1 MKDADQAVSAEH
13 CLHIDPVLAG
23 RRLDQV
29 LAELLPEY
37 SRSRLQRLLDQGLV
51 LVDGGTRRR
60 RDKMRGGEE
69 ICLRLVPESCN
80 LCVAQPIALD
90 ILFEDEQLLVVNKP
104 AGLVVHPAAGNRDG
118 TLQNALLHHLPQ
130 LDSVPRT
137 GIVHRLDKD
146 TSGLLVVAKTFLAN
160 KSLVAQ
166 LQGRSLYRE
175 YRALVQ
181 GILVAGGTI
190 DAPIGRDPLRRTRMA
205 VVSGGRPAVT
215 HYRIRERFDAHTLL
229 TVRLQTGRTHQIRVH
244 MVHIRHPLV
253 GDRTYGGRPR
263 PPRSAGVR
271 LIEALQ
277 RFPRQ
282 VLHATALG
290 CDHPLTG
297 AAMYWEI
304 PLPEDMHE
312 LLGLLRGRDGSR
324 ACGHLANR
332 ISQVDREAPCPK
344 LGSGSESGF

>member
-1 MKDADQAVSAEH
+1 MKDVDGAVSAEH
-13 CLHIDPVLAG
+13 CLHLDPVLAG

-37 SRSRLQRLLDQGLV
+37 SRSRLQRLLDQGWV
-51 LVDGGTRRR
+51 LVDGRTRRQ
-60 RDKMRGGEE
+60 RDKVRGGEE
-69 ICLRLVPESCN
+69 IRLRLVPEPCN
-80 LCVAQPIALD
+80 RCVAQPIALE
-90 ILFEDEQLLVVNKP
+90 IRFEDDQLLVVDKP

-130 LDSVPRT
+130 LESVPRA

-146 TSGLLVVAKTFLAN
+146 TSGLLVVAKTRLAH
-160 KSLVAQ
+160 KSLVDQ
-166 LQGRSLYRE
+166 LQRRSLYRE

-181 GILVAGGTI
+181 GVPVAGGTI
-190 DAPIGRDPLRRTRMA
+190 DAPIGRDPLRRTKMA

-215 HYRIRERFDAHTLL
+215 HYRVRERFDAHTLL
-229 TVRLQTGRTHQIRVH
+229 TVRLRTGRTHQIRVH

-263 PPRSAGVR
+263 PPPDAGVC

-277 RFPRQ
+277 GFPRQ
-282 VLHATALG
+282 ALHAAALG

-297 AAMYWEI
+297 VAMHWEI
-304 PLPEDMHE
+304 PLPEDMRE
-312 LLGLLRGRDGSR
+312 LLSLLRGRDGSSTDALKYR
-324 ACGHLANR
+324 
-332 ISQVDREAPCPK
+332 
-344 LGSGSESGF
+344 